1 MSRSVAAPVRR
12 DRWID
17 RGLFFAGLLLLAYL
31 IGRLGVEDVAR
42 HLRGV
47 GWGIGLI
54 IAQEIFAYAA
64 NTLGWYLAFAAPRPR
79 IPWRVLLAARIAGD
93 AVNYLTPTA
102 GLGGEVV
109 RGRMLRGYATPTV
122 LASSVTVGKLSQFA
136 GQVCFVVLAGA
147 WVLPSLTLDPTI
159 RQAIGVTMTLFV
171 GLTLA
176 SVVAQRRGLF
186 GPLLRLVRRTGFV
199 HRHARLAQRLHD
211 LDAEMARYHLD
222 GSIAFL
228 RSAAAFAL
236 GWACGLIEVALI
248 LWLLG
253 IPVQPATVV
262 AIEVLSI
269 VLDAALFFVPAKAG
283 TQEAGKVL
291 IFTLLGLDPA
301 QGLSFGL
308 LRRVRELTWSVV
320 GLALLRRVRPA

>member
-1 MSRSVAAPVRR
+1 MSRQAAAPQRR
-12 DRWID
+12 GGWVD
-17 RGLFFAGLLLLAYL
+17 RGVFVAGLLLLAYL
-31 IGRLGVEDVAR
+31 IERLGVDEVAR

-47 GWGIGLI
+47 GWGIVLL

-64 NTLGWYLAFAAPRPR
+64 NTLGWYLAFVAPRPP

-109 RGRMLRGYATPTV
+109 RGRMLRGYATPTA
-122 LASSVTVGKLSQFA
+122 LASSVTVAKLSQFA
-136 GQVCFVVLAGA
+136 GQVGFVVLAGA
-147 WVLPSLTLDPTI
+147 WVLPSLTLDPTT
-159 RQAIGVTMTLFV
+159 RHALWLTMTLFV
-171 GLTLA
+171 GLALA

-186 GPLLRLVRRTGFV
+186 GPLLRLVQHAGFV
-199 HRHARLAQRLHD
+199 RRHAGLAQRLAD
-211 LDAEMARYHLD
+211 LDTEVARYHLD
-222 GSIAFL
+222 GSVAFL
-228 RSAAAFAL
+228 GSTAAFAL
-236 GWACGLIEVALI
+236 GWACGLIEVALL

-253 IPVQPATVV
+253 VPVQPATVV

-308 LRRVRELTWSVV
+308 LRRIREMTWSAV
-320 GLALLRRVRPA
+320 GLTLLRKLRPA